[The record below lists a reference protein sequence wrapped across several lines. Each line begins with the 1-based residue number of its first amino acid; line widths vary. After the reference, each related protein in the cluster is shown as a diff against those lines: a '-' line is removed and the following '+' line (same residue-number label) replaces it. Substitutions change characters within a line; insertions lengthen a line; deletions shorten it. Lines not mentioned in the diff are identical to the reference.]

1 MSAPGGIGAR
11 AGLGGASLVGAL
23 AWELAEIERLHA
35 PAPVELP
42 AELVRL
48 GAELPHPP
56 AAAAEAAIAVPNLAL
71 LREVERIGAHLGRI
85 ERACDGLGPAE
96 ARHAAELLA
105 RVRVLVDCASAL
117 ADLRQGV
124 LSAMRTARPA

>member
-11 AGLGGASLVGAL
+11 GGLGGARAAGTL
-23 AWELAEIERLHA
+23 ASELAEIERLRA
-35 PAPVELP
+35 PVAVELP
-42 AELVRL
+42 AEMVRL

-56 AAAAEAAIAVPNLAL
+56 GVAAGVAIPAPDLAL
-71 LREVERIGAHLGRI
+71 LREVERIGAHLGRS
-85 ERACDGLGPAE
+85 ERACEGLGAAE

-105 RVRVLVDCASAL
+105 RVRLLVDCASAL

-124 LSAMRTARPA
+124 QSAMRTARAA